1 MSEKSS
7 KGMKIIRIAWV
18 VQVGLIFFMCM
29 ISLYFFPKTVEPL
42 IKLLPFL
49 AGLTVV
55 EGGAAWSGSNVKR
68 LTESKPG
75 KKK

>member
-1 MSEKSS
+1 MSERSS

-18 VQVGLIFFMCM
+18 VQVGLIFFMSI
-29 ISLYFFPKTVEPL
+29 ISLYFFPKTVDFL

-49 AGLTVV
+49 SGLTVI

-68 LTESKPG
+68 LTETKTNG
-75 KKK
+75 EK